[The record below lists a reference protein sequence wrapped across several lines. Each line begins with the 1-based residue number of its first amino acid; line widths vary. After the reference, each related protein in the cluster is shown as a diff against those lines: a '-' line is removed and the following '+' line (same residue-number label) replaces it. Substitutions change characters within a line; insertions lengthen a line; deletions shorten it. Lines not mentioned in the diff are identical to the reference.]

1 MWNVLNENPALAILA
16 GAGVLLAALALLLW
30 RFACG
35 VRRSLRALAAQTRRD
50 NAQANQTLSL
60 LTQSLGDA
68 AAQLTRASEAA
79 GEDQEKLRMALES
92 QMEQMRKSVDSRL
105 QTTLEAR
112 LGESFRAISEQLERV
127 HRGLGEMNTLAAGVE
142 DLRRVFSNVTL
153 RGAWGEV
160 RLSALLSEA
169 LSPGQYAAN
178 VHIEGAN
185 RVEFAIRMPG
195 REEGDVYLPI
205 DSKFP
210 QEDYRRL
217 VEASQAGDAAKTSQ
231 CAAALERA
239 VLEEARRIR
248 DKYIKPPKT
257 TDFAIMFL
265 PVESL
270 YAEVLKRPGLC
281 ERMQREFRVTPC
293 GPTTLA
299 ALLNSLQMG
308 FRTVAIERRT
318 AEVWQ
323 LLGAVRTEFARYGEA
338 VDKARARLQ
347 GAMNDLDSV
356 DVRARAVSRKLRGV
370 GETPEQP
377 PEAGREE

>member
-79 GEDQEKLRMALES
+79 GEDQEKLRLALEN

-248 DKYIKPPKT
+248 DKYIKPPRT

-377 PEAGREE
+377 PEAGREG

>member
-1 MWNVLNENPALAILA
+1 MWNVLNENPALAFLA
-16 GAGVLLAALALLLW
+16 GAGVQLAALALLLW

-79 GEDQEKLRMALES
+79 GEDQEKLRLALES

-248 DKYIKPPKT
+248 DKYIKPPRT

>member
-248 DKYIKPPKT
+248 DKYIKPPRT

>member
-79 GEDQEKLRMALES
+79 GEDQEKLRLALEG

-370 GETPEQP
+370 GETPQQP
-377 PEAGREE
+377 PEAGGEG

>member
-60 LTQSLGDA
+60 LTQSLGDV

-79 GEDQEKLRMALES
+79 GEDQEKLRLALES

-248 DKYIKPPKT
+248 DKYIKPPRT

-370 GETPEQP
+370 GETPQQP
-377 PEAGREE
+377 PEAGGEG

>member
-79 GEDQEKLRMALES
+79 GEDQEKLRLALEG

-205 DSKFP
+205 DSKVP

-377 PEAGREE
+377 PEAGGEG

>member
-79 GEDQEKLRMALES
+79 GEDKEKLRMALEG

-195 REEGDVYLPI
+195 REEGDVHLPI

-210 QEDYRRL
+210 QEDYRRM

-377 PEAGREE
+377 PEAGGEG

>member
-68 AAQLTRASEAA
+68 AAQLTRASEAT
-79 GEDQEKLRMALES
+79 GEDQEKLRLALES

-248 DKYIKPPKT
+248 DKYIKPPRT

-377 PEAGREE
+377 PEAGREG

>member
-79 GEDQEKLRMALES
+79 GEDQEKLRLALEG

-248 DKYIKPPKT
+248 DKYIKPPRT

-377 PEAGREE
+377 PEAGGEE

>member
-79 GEDQEKLRMALES
+79 GEDQEKLRLALES

-217 VEASQAGDAAKTSQ
+217 AEASQAGDAAKTSQ

-377 PEAGREE
+377 PEAGGEG

>member
-79 GEDQEKLRMALES
+79 GEDQEKLRLALEG

-248 DKYIKPPKT
+248 DKYIKPPRT

-370 GETPEQP
+370 GETPQQP
-377 PEAGREE
+377 PEAGGEE

>member
-248 DKYIKPPKT
+248 DKYIKPPRT

-377 PEAGREE
+377 PEAGGEG

>member
-1 MWNVLNENPALAILA
+1 MWNVLNENPARAILA

-79 GEDQEKLRMALES
+79 GEDQEKLRLALES

-205 DSKFP
+205 DSKVP

-248 DKYIKPPKT
+248 DKYIKPPRT

-377 PEAGREE
+377 PEAGGEG

>member
-79 GEDQEKLRMALES
+79 GEDQEKLRLALES

-153 RGAWGEV
+153 RGTWGEV

-338 VDKARARLQ
+338 VDTARARLQ

-377 PEAGREE
+377 PEAGGEG

>member
-35 VRRSLRALAAQTRRD
+35 VRRSLRALDAQTRRD

-79 GEDQEKLRMALES
+79 GEDQEKLRLALES

-248 DKYIKPPKT
+248 DKYIKPPRT

-270 YAEVLKRPGLC
+270 YAEVLKRQGLC

>member
-79 GEDQEKLRMALES
+79 GEDQEKLRLALES

-281 ERMQREFRVTPC
+281 ERIQREFRVTPC

-377 PEAGREE
+377 PEAGGEG

>member
-1 MWNVLNENPALAILA
+1 MAFA
-16 GAGVLLAALALLLW
+16 VLLSALFNISFNALALLLW

-79 GEDQEKLRMALES
+79 GEDQEKLRLALES

-377 PEAGREE
+377 PEAGGEG

>member
-79 GEDQEKLRMALES
+79 GEDQEKLRLALES

-195 REEGDVYLPI
+195 HEQGDVYLPI

>member
-79 GEDQEKLRMALES
+79 GEDQEKLRLALEG

-248 DKYIKPPKT
+248 DKYIKPPRT

-281 ERMQREFRVTPC
+281 ERIQREFRVTPC

-377 PEAGREE
+377 PEAGGEG

>member
-1 MWNVLNENPALAILA
+1 MWNVLNENPARAILA

-79 GEDQEKLRMALES
+79 GEDQEKLRLALES

>member
-79 GEDQEKLRMALES
+79 GEDQEKLRLALES

-338 VDKARARLQ
+338 VDKARTRLQ

-370 GETPEQP
+370 GESPEQP
-377 PEAGREE
+377 PESGRKE

>member
-79 GEDQEKLRMALES
+79 GEDQEKLRLALES

-112 LGESFRAISEQLERV
+112 LGESFRALSEQLERV

-217 VEASQAGDAAKTSQ
+217 AEASQAGDAAKTSQ

-248 DKYIKPPKT
+248 DKYIKPPRT

>member
-79 GEDQEKLRMALES
+79 GEDQEKLRLALEG

-248 DKYIKPPKT
+248 DKYIKPPRT

-370 GETPEQP
+370 GETPQQP
-377 PEAGREE
+377 PEAGGEG

>member
-79 GEDQEKLRMALES
+79 GDDQEKLRLALES

-248 DKYIKPPKT
+248 DKYIKPPRT

-377 PEAGREE
+377 PEAGGEG

>member
-79 GEDQEKLRMALES
+79 GEDQEKLRLALES

>member
-1 MWNVLNENPALAILA
+1 MV
-16 GAGVLLAALALLLW
+16 
-30 RFACG
+30 
-35 VRRSLRALAAQTRRD
+35 
-50 NAQANQTLSL
+50 
-60 LTQSLGDA
+60 
-68 AAQLTRASEAA
+68 
-79 GEDQEKLRMALES
+79 
-92 QMEQMRKSVDSRL
+92 
-105 QTTLEAR
+105 
-112 LGESFRAISEQLERV
+112 
-127 HRGLGEMNTLAAGVE
+127 
-142 DLRRVFSNVTL
+142 
-153 RGAWGEV
+153 RGAAKRAVIV
-160 RLSALLSEA
+160 RPADTRLFEQAIFIVAE
-169 LSPGQYAAN
+169 Q
-178 VHIEGAN
+178 EGA
-185 RVEFAIRMPG
+185 AM
-195 REEGDVYLPI
+195 
-205 DSKFP
+205 
-210 QEDYRRL
+210 
-217 VEASQAGDAAKTSQ
+217 SQSD
-231 CAAALERA
+231 L
-239 VLEEARRIR
+239 LEEARRIR

-370 GETPEQP
+370 GETPQQP
-377 PEAGREE
+377 PEAGGEG

>member
-50 NAQANQTLSL
+50 NAQANKTLSL

-79 GEDQEKLRMALES
+79 GEDQEKLRLALES

>member
-248 DKYIKPPKT
+248 DKYIKPPRT

-281 ERMQREFRVTPC
+281 ERIQREFRVTPC

>member
-79 GEDQEKLRMALES
+79 GEDQEKLRLALES

-248 DKYIKPPKT
+248 DKYIKPPRT

-299 ALLNSLQMG
+299 TLLNSLQMG

-377 PEAGREE
+377 PEAGREG

>member
-35 VRRSLRALAAQTRRD
+35 MRRSLRALAAQTRRD

-79 GEDQEKLRMALES
+79 GEDQEKLRLALES

-377 PEAGREE
+377 PEAGGEG

>member
-79 GEDQEKLRMALES
+79 GEDQEKLRLALES

-127 HRGLGEMNTLAAGVE
+127 HRGLGVE

-248 DKYIKPPKT
+248 DKYIKPPRT

-377 PEAGREE
+377 PEAGGEG

>member
-79 GEDQEKLRMALES
+79 GEDQEKLRLALEG

-153 RGAWGEV
+153 RGTWGEV

-377 PEAGREE
+377 PEAGGEG

>member
-79 GEDQEKLRMALES
+79 GEDQEKLRLALES

-239 VLEEARRIR
+239 VLQEARRIR

-377 PEAGREE
+377 PEAGGEG

>member
-79 GEDQEKLRMALES
+79 GEDQEKLRLALEG

-248 DKYIKPPKT
+248 DKYIKPPRT

-377 PEAGREE
+377 PEAGGEG

>member
-1 MWNVLNENPALAILA
+1 MWNVLNENPALAFLA
-16 GAGVLLAALALLLW
+16 GTVVLLAALALLLW
-30 RFACG
+30 RFAHG

-79 GEDQEKLRMALES
+79 GADQEKLRLALET

-248 DKYIKPPKT
+248 DKYIKPPRT

-377 PEAGREE
+377 PEAGGEG

>member
-60 LTQSLGDA
+60 LTQSLGEA
-68 AAQLTRASEAA
+68 AAQLTRDSEDA
-79 GEDQEKLRMALES
+79 GEDQETLRLALES

-377 PEAGREE
+377 PEAGGEG

>member
-79 GEDQEKLRMALES
+79 GEDQEKLRLALEG

-377 PEAGREE
+377 PEAGREG

>member
-16 GAGVLLAALALLLW
+16 GAGMLLAALALLLW

-79 GEDQEKLRMALES
+79 GEDQEKLRLALES

-377 PEAGREE
+377 PEAGGEG